1 MQKSLSLVPFDGL
14 WFDAS
19 LFQAALEGL
28 ELLQDGSLP
37 LNLLE
42 LGGFEN
48 LSLALAVLEIDDSF
62 ELRGQNC

>member
-1 MQKSLSLVPFDGL
+1 MQEPLSLVPFDGL

-37 LNLLE
+37 LDLLE
-42 LGGFEN
+42 LC
-48 LSLALAVLEIDDSF
+48 ALQLLVLGPSIF
-62 ELRGQNC
+62 

>member
-1 MQKSLSLVPFDGL
+1 MQESLSLVPFDGL

-48 LSLALAVLEIDDSF
+48 LSLAFAVL
-62 ELRGQNC
+62 